1 MAFLPRI
8 SAHRRHDTKGG
19 STMRKFLG
27 LGAALALCAALAA
40 GAAQAGSSRHSV
52 VNLNLATYVWQPTTV
67 AATKNIVASWNASHK
82 DIQVQIVAVDPNS
95 VHDKLLTN
103 FVGGTPAD
111 IVHDE
116 AADIAGF
123 TRQGYL
129 ADLAP
134 LLPASLKNA
143 IPKDIWDTV
152 RYGSKITGVPSLM
165 QTYNVFA
172 NMTILKAAGV
182 KAPTIANPW
191 TWQQFRAVA
200 KKLTTGGNYGVCWG
214 LKSPTAAIQTMALN
228 FGGKFFYTEQGNTVF
243 KFGAAEQAI
252 PRTIHDMI
260 YVDKSIDSAAVGL
273 SGSAVLP
280 AFFAGKCAMTVQG
293 NYQAQGMILQGPKGF
308 NWAMLAPLKG
318 SSQNQVANPQTY
330 SIAQQSSHKKEAM
343 QFIAYLLNHQNMA
356 KLAAGDWLIPAD
368 PVAGQLAVKSTKH
381 YGSWKVATSSVK
393 FFKPALWV
401 SLNSYPRW
409 KSEVATPSFVQYLG
423 DKISL
428 ADLGKQLSDG
438 WNRVK

>member
-1 MAFLPRI
+1 
-8 SAHRRHDTKGG
+8 
-19 STMRKFLG
+19 MRKFLG
-27 LGAALALCAALAA
+27 LGAVVLLCTALAA
-40 GAAQAGSSRHSV
+40 GAAQAGSSRKAA
-52 VNLNLATYVWQPTTV
+52 VNLTFATYVWQPTTV
-67 AATKNIVASWNASHK
+67 AATKSIVASWNAGHK
-82 DIQVQIVAVDPNS
+82 DIQVQIVSVDPNS
-95 VHDKLLTN
+95 IHDKLLTN
-103 FVGGTPAD
+103 FVGGTTAD
-111 IVHDE
+111 ILHDE

-134 LLPASLKNA
+134 LLPSSLKTA

-152 RYGSKITGVPSLM
+152 SYGKKVTGVPSLL

-172 NMTILKAAGV
+172 NMTVLKAAGV
-182 KAPTIANPW
+182 KAPTISNPW
-191 TWQQFRAVA
+191 TWQQFRAAA
-200 KKLTTGGNYGVCWG
+200 KKLTSGGNYGVCWG

-228 FGGKFFYTEQGNTVF
+228 YGGKFFYTEQGNTFF

-260 YVDKSIDSAAVGL
+260 YVDKSIDPAAIGL

-293 NYQAQGMILQGPKGF
+293 NYQAQGMIQQGPKGF

-318 SSQNQVANPQTY
+318 SSQYQVANPQTY
-330 SIAQQSSHKKEAM
+330 SIAEQSSHKKEAM

-368 PVAGQLAVKSTKH
+368 PLAGKLAVKSTKH

-393 FFKPALWV
+393 FFRPALWV
-401 SLNSYPRW
+401 SLSAYPRW

>member
-1 MAFLPRI
+1 
-8 SAHRRHDTKGG
+8 
-19 STMRKFLG
+19 MRKFLG
-27 LGAALALCAALAA
+27 LGAVVLLCAALAA
-40 GAAQAGSSRHSV
+40 GAAQAGSRRHGA
-52 VNLNLATYVWQPTTV
+52 VNLTLATYVWQPTTV
-67 AATKNIVASWNASHK
+67 TATKNIVNAWNASHK
-82 DIQVQIVAVDPNS
+82 DIQVQIVSVDPNS

-103 FVGGTPAD
+103 FVGGTASD
-111 IVHDE
+111 IIHDE

-134 LLPASLKNA
+134 MLPAGLKSA
-143 IPKDIWDTV
+143 IPKDIWGTV
-152 RYGSKITGVPSLM
+152 TYGKKVTGVPSLL

-172 NMTILKAAGV
+172 NMTLLKAAGV
-182 KAPTIANPW
+182 KAPTIDAPW
-191 TWQQFRAVA
+191 TWKQFRAVA
-200 KKLTTGGNYGVCWG
+200 KKLTSGGNYGVCWG
-214 LKSPTAAIQTMALN
+214 LKSPTAAIQTLALN
-228 FGGKFFYTEQGNTVF
+228 WGGQFFYTQQGNTVF
-243 KFGAAEQAI
+243 KFGAAEQAV

-260 YVDKSIDSAAVGL
+260 YVDKSIDPAAVGL

-308 NWAMLAPLKG
+308 NWAMLPPLKG
-318 SSQNQVANPQTY
+318 TSQNQVANPQTY
-330 SIAQQSSHKKEAM
+330 SISEQSSHKKEAM
-343 QFIAYLLNHQNMA
+343 QFIAFLLNHQNMA

-368 PVAGQLAVKSTKH
+368 PQAGKLAVKSTKH
-381 YGSWKVATSSVK
+381 YGSWKVATSSVR
-393 FFKPALWV
+393 FFRPALWV
-401 SLNSYPRW
+401 SLSAYPRW

-438 WNRVK
+438 WSRVS